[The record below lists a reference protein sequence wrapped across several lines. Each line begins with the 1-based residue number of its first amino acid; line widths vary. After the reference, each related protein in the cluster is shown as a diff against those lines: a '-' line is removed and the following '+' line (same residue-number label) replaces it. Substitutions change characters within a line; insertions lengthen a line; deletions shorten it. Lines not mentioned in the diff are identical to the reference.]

1 MTQVTAREQPGEI
14 GTGVLARAS
23 ATVYWFVA
31 LEALLLLTAAPGLL
45 VLPFL
50 ARDASNLPLVA
61 LALVPLGPA
70 LSAALFALRAYRRE
84 QDLRPARHFW
94 RGYRL
99 NWLDVLRFWVPFLL
113 VMTVLATNLAHL
125 DAVPGG
131 PVLGPLLGLLT
142 LGLVLWCAHMLVLV
156 SLFSFRTRDAARLA
170 AFFVAR
176 RPGVTLGAASLGV
189 LTTGLVLFGSDWVVA
204 LLASVL
210 VGLLLRNA
218 GPLVADVEERF
229 VAEG

>member
-23 ATVYWFVA
+23 ATAYWYLVV
-31 LEALLLLTAAPGLL
+31 EALLLLTAAPGLL
-45 VLPFL
+45 VLPLL
-50 ARDASNLPLVA
+50 ARDASNVPLVA

-70 LSAALFALRAYRRE
+70 LSAALFALRAYRRDP
-84 QDLRPARHFW
+84 DLRPAAHFW

-99 NWLDVLRFWVPFLL
+99 NWLDVLRLWVPFLV
-113 VMTVLATNLAHL
+113 VMAVLATNLTHL
-125 DAVPGG
+125 GTVPAG
-131 PVLGPLLGLLT
+131 PVLAPLLGVLT
-142 LGLVLWCAHMLVLV
+142 LGLALWCAHMLVLV

-170 AFFVAR
+170 GYFLAR

-189 LTTGLVLFGSDWVVA
+189 LATGIVLLASDWVLA

-218 GPLVADVEERF
+218 GPMVADVEGRF
-229 VAEG
+229 TAGA

>member
-1 MTQVTAREQPGEI
+1 MSRVTAREQPGEI
-14 GTGVLARAS
+14 GTGVLARGS
-23 ATVYWFVA
+23 ATLYWYVVV
-31 LEALLLLTAAPGLL
+31 ELLLVATSAPGL
-45 VLPFL
+45 VALPLL

-61 LALVPLGPA
+61 LALVPVGPA
-70 LSAALFALRAYRRE
+70 VSAALFALRAYRRDA
-84 QDLRPARHFW
+84 DLQPARHFW

-99 NWLDVLRFWVPFLL
+99 NWLDVLRFWVPFLAAM
-113 VMTVLATNLAHL
+113 VVLATNLTHL

-131 PVLGPLLGLLT
+131 PVLGPLLAVLT
-142 LGLVLWCAHMLVLV
+142 LALVLWCAHMTVLV

-170 AFFVAR
+170 GWFLAR

-189 LTTGLVLFGSDWVVA
+189 LATGIVLLGSDWVLV
-204 LLASVL
+204 LLGSVL

-229 VAEG
+229 TA